1 MAKRLKR
8 ERRLGEKRS
17 ETETK
22 KLINA
27 KRFRNKFDQIKW
39 IFGVFCLPSRS

>member
-17 ETETK
+17 EAETK
-22 KLINA
+22 KLINVR
-27 KRFRNKFDQIKW
+27 RFRNKYDKIKF

>member
-8 ERRLGEKRS
+8 ERRLGEKPS
-17 ETETK
+17 EAETK
-22 KLINA
+22 TLINV
-27 KRFRNKFDQIKW
+27 KKFEKKKKIKC